1 MPIAGLVRLRK
12 HQFGRQATFGTK
24 VAATRAY
31 PFTGVPS
38 VDLQWTDPEVDA
50 GVIAVTAPPER
61 GAGEFTADL
70 TFNSLDYNSAALLMC
85 GFWGGEE
92 SPTGAGTARTWTHDP
107 DVTTTPIQDF
117 FTYEFGDDVV
127 TDWYQFGD
135 GIIESME
142 LTGPEGLG
150 PVQASTTWRFGS
162 ASSKSSTDSP
172 VTGTVPT
179 VGLAVS
185 TTDPKVYVK
194 DMSIAI
200 ASTVAGLGAGQVS
213 DALHSFVLRFS
224 GEVDEKRYANGSQ
237 SFALDDIGRVGVAV
251 ELEATWAKTADI
263 VGTGSETDAWFS
275 DDAVNR
281 YVRLTFTSTTEAQS
295 GTDYSW
301 TMTMP
306 MRYYTREEGEIGGNT
321 TVVLN
326 GHAFY
331 DPDDFDGFFT
341 SVLVNTLSNNAMGEA
356 AS

>member
-12 HQFGRQATFGTK
+12 HQLGRQATFGTK

-31 PFTGVPS
+31 PFTGVPDT
-38 VDLQWTDPEVDA
+38 DLQWEDPEVDA
-50 GVIAVTAPPER
+50 GTLTITAPPER
-61 GAGEFTADL
+61 GAGSFTADL
-70 TFNSLDYNSAALLMC
+70 TVNSLDYNTAALLMC

-107 DVTTTPIQDF
+107 DVTVAQVQDF
-117 FTYEFGDDVV
+117 YTYEFGDDVL
-127 TDWYQFGD
+127 TDWFQYGD
-135 GIIESME
+135 GIIESLE
-142 LTGPEGLG
+142 LSGPEGLG
-150 PVQASTTWRFGS
+150 PVTASTNWRFGS
-162 ASSKSSTDSP
+162 ASSTGSTDSP

-179 VGLAVS
+179 AGLAVS

-200 ASTVAGLGAGQVS
+200 ASSIAGLGAGTVS
-213 DALHSFVLRFS
+213 DALHSFTLRFS
-224 GEVDEKRYANGSQ
+224 GDVDEKRYANGTQ
-237 SFALDDIGRVGVAV
+237 SFALDDIGRVSLAV
-251 ELEATWAKTADI
+251 ELEATWAKTSDI
-263 VGTGSETDAWFS
+263 VGTGSESDAWFS

-295 GTDYSW
+295 GTPYSW

-306 MRYYTREEGEIGGNT
+306 MRYYTREEGDIGGNT
-321 TVVLN
+321 TVVLT
-326 GHAFY
+326 GRAFY
-331 DPDDFDGFFT
+331 DPTDFTGFFS